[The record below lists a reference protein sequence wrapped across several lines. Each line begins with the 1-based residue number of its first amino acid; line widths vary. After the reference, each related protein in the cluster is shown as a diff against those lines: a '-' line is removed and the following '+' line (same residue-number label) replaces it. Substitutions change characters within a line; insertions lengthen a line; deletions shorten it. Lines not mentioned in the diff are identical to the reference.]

1 MFPTAEHPRTDE
13 QEPSFARHPVS
24 FCLKICKETDGNTSG
39 ERKEKKVADIW
50 NISRN
55 ELEDAEGSH
64 RQANWKLPLSDPTEE
79 AAHAGEGR
87 GKLYQQ
93 VEFETSRIG
102 GIHRLHSGS
111 VTSHET
117 CYDALSNKPVR
128 NIVVVKVDSEN
139 MTEASAG
146 QFLNTY
152 HETQDGLNEVMW
164 DAPLLNKKG
173 SANEIGGIQLLE
185 TKKNTGLEQISNL
198 LSTSDMDKIFDCDI
212 KGGKLEDKN
221 ENCFEYRLNTPEDE
235 HPPGSESTEIS
246 VGFHTV
252 SPKKISRDHEVSH
265 CQAENPQ
272 DMKHHTESSLM
283 QPETKLVL
291 GDNTSDNL
299 ESTREDKVDVPEVGV
314 EVEAEADTGT
324 SIEDKIETE
333 PHLRSDLQLR
343 ETQQEADDREA
354 SELHGREGVSGES
367 GTDRDESERP
377 PWNTDECTSTGKCM
391 IDLILR
397 MIDLNMKGLFRTS
410 SIFKE

>member
-13 QEPSFARHPVS
+13 EEPSFARHPVS
-24 FCLKICKETDGNTSG
+24 FCLKICKEADSNTSVDQ
-39 ERKEKKVADIW
+39 KEKKVADIW

-55 ELEDAEGSH
+55 ELEDTEGSH
-64 RQANWKLPLSDPTEE
+64 RQAKWKIPLSDPTEE

-93 VEFETSRIG
+93 VEFETSRTG

-146 QFLNTY
+146 QLLNTY
-152 HETQDGLNEVMW
+152 HEMQDGPNRVMR

-173 SANEIGGIQLLE
+173 SVNEIRGIQLLE

-212 KGGKLEDKN
+212 KGEKLEEKK
-221 ENCFEYRLNTPEDE
+221 ENYFECRLNTPEDE

-252 SPKKISRDHEVSH
+252 SPKKISREHEVSP

-291 GDNTSDNL
+291 GDNDSDNL
-299 ESTREDKVDVPEVGV
+299 ESTTEDKVDVLEVGV
-314 EVEAEADTGT
+314 EVEAEANTGT

-343 ETQQEADDREA
+343 ETQHEADDRET
-354 SELHGREGVSGES
+354 SQLHGREAVSGGS
-367 GTDRDESERP
+367 GTHRDESERP
-377 PWNTDECTSTGKCM
+377 PWNTVESTSTGKCM

-397 MIDLNMKGLFRTS
+397 IIDLNMKGPFRAS